1 MSLYVIVYIGVASTE
16 TDILFCEKKLSSKKI
31 VKNLKFNLKKKKLK
45 LISNSNLIF
54 LIFEIFNTV

>member
-31 VKNLKFNLKKKKLK
+31 VKNLKFNLKKKIKINFK
-45 LISNSNLIF
+45 F
-54 LIFEIFNTV
+54 KFNFFNF